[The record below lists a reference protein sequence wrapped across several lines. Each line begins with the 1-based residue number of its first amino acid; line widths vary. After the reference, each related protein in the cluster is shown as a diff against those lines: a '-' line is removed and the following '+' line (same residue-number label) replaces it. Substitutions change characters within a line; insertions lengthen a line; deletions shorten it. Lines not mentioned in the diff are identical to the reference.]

1 MQNQETRRLPLVPFF
16 FWGVILESIERKR
29 EHYVNLYRLV
39 HDGNEGLWSKHILA
53 MSEEELD
60 QQIATLSAR
69 AIEMGRKV

>member
-1 MQNQETRRLPLVPFF
+1 
-16 FWGVILESIERKR
+16 
-29 EHYVNLYRLV
+29 VNLYRLV